1 MKPVIFRALAKVNK
15 VILPSYKDKDL
26 SKLTITDKV
35 IVGWRIWISM
45 NALGT

>member
-15 VILPSYKDKDL
+15 VILPSFKDKDL